1 MSLSLEVKKFIN
13 SEHSGEYV
21 EIALPVELSVKAEA
35 KKKPAKAEKKADI
48 DDIDDI
54 DDDIDDVDDIDDEI
68 DAKAK
73 PDAKPDAKAEAE
85 PAPEPEPEKPLV
97 EYEKVRIHYME
108 AGMGEP
114 MLLIHSVG
122 QSLYTWRGVFNK
134 LSACYRVI
142 AVAVSYTHLTLP
154 TIRLV

>member
-1 MSLSLEVKKFIN
+1 M
-13 SEHSGEYV
+13 
-21 EIALPVELSVKAEA
+21 
-35 KKKPAKAEKKADI
+35 
-48 DDIDDI
+48 
-54 DDDIDDVDDIDDEI
+54 DDIDDEI
-68 DAKAK
+68 DAK
-73 PDAKPDAKAEAE
+73 AKPDAKAEAE

-142 AVAVSYTHLTLP
+142 AAPPGFGYSTGRRRSASAWRIMRTL
-154 TIRLV
+154 